1 MKVLITGGAGFLGQ
15 HLAAS
20 LLKKGHCIE
29 VLDDLSTSKNVFSIN
44 TNQNLSF
51 IQGSILD
58 QQLVSTLIQRAELVI
73 HLAAIVGVSNVM
85 NSPLRGLQT
94 NVLGSELIIRTC
106 YANSVPI
113 VLTSSSEIYGKNDSG
128 PLSELSDRVIGV
140 PQISRWSYSDSKA
153 IEEAF
158 ALAYFK
164 EKNLSVKI
172 VRLFNT
178 VGPGQR
184 SEFGMVL
191 PSFIESAMSHQDIIV
206 HGTGLQKR
214 CFMHVID
221 AVSGIT
227 KVIESDKAIGS
238 VYNLGNP
245 SEITILDLAKKVKEI
260 SHSKS
265 KIVFRSH
272 KDVYGE
278 DFQDMDSRFPDITK
292 AESELGWKPF
302 KSLDEIIQESIDFYN
317 QA

>member
-1 MKVLITGGAGFLGQ
+1 M
-15 HLAAS
+15 
-20 LLKKGHCIE
+20 
-29 VLDDLSTSKNVFSIN
+29 
-44 TNQNLSF
+44 

-58 QQLVSTLIQRAELVI
+58 QQLVSTLIHRAELVI

-106 YANSVPI
+106 YNNGVPI

-158 ALAYFK
+158 ALAYFR

-172 VRLFNT
+172 IRLFNT

-191 PSFIESAMSHQDIIV
+191 PSFIESAMLNKDIIV

-221 AVSGIT
+221 AVLGIT

-260 SHSKS
+260 AQSKS
-265 KIVFRSH
+265 KIVFKSYT
-272 KDVYGE
+272 DVYGE
-278 DFQDMDSRFPDITK
+278 DFQDMNSRFPDITK

-302 KSLDEIIQESIDFYN
+302 KSLDQIIQDSIDFYKL
-317 QA
+317 A